1 MTIMIVVVWRMS
13 VAETVLKE
21 DRRSTVGT
29 AAGRGRGREGEEGGH
44 TETEMSE
51 VAATIETETGTIF
64 KMVV

>member
-1 MTIMIVVVWRMS
+1 MIAVVWRMS
-13 VAETVLKE
+13 AAETVLKE

-29 AAGRGRGREGEEGGH
+29 AAERGRGRGREGEEGGH